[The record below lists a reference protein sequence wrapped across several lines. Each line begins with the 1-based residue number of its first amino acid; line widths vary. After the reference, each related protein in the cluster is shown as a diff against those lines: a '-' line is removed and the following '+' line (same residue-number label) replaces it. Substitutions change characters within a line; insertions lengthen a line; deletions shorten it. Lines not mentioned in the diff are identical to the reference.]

1 MLKLLLCD
9 SDSDFLQCLKKMIL
23 EVVQE
28 NILISLYKNPET
40 LLESLQ
46 NTSQQDLS
54 LVMLNWQIG
63 ENDGIEL
70 AGKINALRPEAR
82 IVFMSDNL
90 ERIKDIFHV
99 SPFYFLLKPIEK
111 DYLQDALNRAIYQLH
126 AMEKKTLVLY
136 SGTHKKKALFFQL
149 CNVYYFESDLR
160 KITIHEEKRSISVYQ
175 KLQDIE
181 SRLSDNFCRCHQ
193 SYIVNMDKISKITM
207 RELYLYNGDIIPISR
222 SRKEQVRDQLC
233 TYLSWPKE

>member
-1 MLKLLLCD
+1 MLKLVLCD

-46 NTSQQDLS
+46 NTSQQDLY

-99 SPFYFLLKPIEK
+99 SLEK
-111 DYLQDALNRAIYQLH
+111 YSYVMEKNALNRAIYQLH
-126 AMEKKTLVLY
+126 AMEKKTLILY
-136 SGTHKKKALFFQL
+136 SGTHKKKELFFQL

-222 SRKEQVRDQLC
+222 SRKEQVLDQLC

>member
-1 MLKLLLCD
+1 MLKLVLCD

-46 NTSQQDLS
+46 NTSQQDLY

-111 DYLQDALNRAIYQLH
+111 DYLQDALNRAIYQLR
-126 AMEKKTLVLY
+126 AMEKKNADPLFRNAQEKGAFF
-136 SGTHKKKALFFQL
+136 SALQCLLF
-149 CNVYYFESDLR
+149 
-160 KITIHEEKRSISVYQ
+160 
-175 KLQDIE
+175 
-181 SRLSDNFCRCHQ
+181 
-193 SYIVNMDKISKITM
+193 
-207 RELYLYNGDIIPISR
+207 
-222 SRKEQVRDQLC
+222 
-233 TYLSWPKE
+233 